1 MKSFPTTS
9 RFIGLLCAMT
19 VSSTVVAAQEL
30 ALNQIS
36 PASYSVDTGS
46 LDDDV
51 ISQSLA
57 RLERR
62 LQIYDRDY
70 EAWLLKGLIL
80 FKSGR
85 TDDAL
90 QELEQLTQKAP
101 KFHLA
106 HLVKADILQSRYHV
120 VDTLGATPALAQV
133 TKKQQIQ
140 IKRLRDEASAR
151 LRSYLATMD
160 HNLIPAQMMLLG
172 DSVKTAVL
180 VDKDNHRLY
189 IYENPGNGAA
199 PRLLRDFYAST
210 GKLIGDK
217 RVRDDLKTPE
227 GVYFV
232 ESYMSD
238 ASLPDKYGVGAFPL
252 NYPNELDTH
261 LGQTGYGIW
270 LHGTDKGYFS
280 RPPLDTEGCVA
291 LTNIDLDEVKPY
303 IKPGLT
309 PVVIA
314 QKIEWLDTMQWQQRK
329 RQLLGKLEQWRQDWE
344 SLDAD
349 RYLSHYSD
357 DFWSKRFNKQ
367 ALISYKRAVFQGKSY
382 QKIRLQDIS
391 LFTYPTSKLED
402 RPMVVVNFT
411 QDYESNNFRRHG
423 ARKRVY
429 LQHAGSEGWK
439 LVYEGGQ

>member
-1 MKSFPTTS
+1 MKALTPFYLLT
-9 RFIGLLCAMT
+9 GLVLVITNLPYSAK
-19 VSSTVVAAQEL
+19 AEEL
-30 ALNQIS
+30 ALNQIF
-36 PASYSVDTGS
+36 PASYQVTTPS
-46 LDDDV
+46 LDDDA
-51 ISQSLA
+51 INLALA
-57 RLERR
+57 RLDRR
-62 LQIYDRDY
+62 LQIYERDY

-80 FKSGR
+80 FKGGR
-85 TDDAL
+85 IDDAL
-90 QELEQLTQKAP
+90 QELEQLTQQAP

-120 VDTLGATPALAQV
+120 VDTLGETPALAQV
-133 TKKQQIQ
+133 TKKQQAQ
-140 IKRLRDEASAR
+140 LKRLRDEASAR

-160 HNLIPAQMMLLG
+160 HTLIPAQMMLLG
-172 DSVKTAVL
+172 ESVKTAVL

-189 IYENPGNGAA
+189 IYENPGNGQA

-238 ASLPDKYGVGAFPL
+238 ARLPDKYGVGAFPL
-252 NYPNELDTH
+252 NYPNELDSH

-314 QKIEWLDTMQWQQRK
+314 QKIEWLDSESWQQRK
-329 RQLLGKLEQWRQDWE
+329 QELLSTLEQWRQDWE
-344 SLDAD
+344 SLDVE
-349 RYLSHYSD
+349 RYLSHYSS
-357 DFWSKRFNKQ
+357 DFWSKKHNKR
-367 ALISYKRAVFQGKSY
+367 ALTSYKRAVFQGKSY
-382 QKIRLQDIS
+382 QKISLQDIS

-411 QDYESNNFRRHG
+411 QDYESNNFNSSG

-429 LQHAGSEGWK
+429 LSQSDSGWK
-439 LVYEGGQ
+439 LIYEGKQ

>member
-1 MKSFPTTS
+1 MKSSLTTP
-9 RFIGLLCAMT
+9 RFIGLLCIMA
-19 VSSTVVAAQEL
+19 VYSAVIQAEEL
-30 ALNQIS
+30 AMNQIS
-36 PASYSVDTGS
+36 PNSYSVDADA
-46 LDDDV
+46 LDDAV

-57 RLERR
+57 RLDRR
-62 LQIYDRDY
+62 LQIYERDY

-90 QELEQLTQKAP
+90 QELEQLTLKAP

-120 VDTLGATPALAQV
+120 VDTLGDTPALAQA
-133 TKKQQIQ
+133 TKKQQAQ
-140 IKRLRDEASAR
+140 LKRLRDEASAR

-291 LTNIDLDEVKPY
+291 LTNIDLDEIKPY
-303 IKPGLT
+303 IKPGRT

-314 QKIEWLDTMQWQQRK
+314 QKIEWLETDAWQQRK
-329 RQLLGKLEQWRQDWE
+329 QELLLTLEQWRQDWE
-344 SLDAD
+344 SLDLE

-357 DFWSKRFNKQ
+357 EFWSKKHNKR
-367 ALISYKRAVFQGKSY
+367 ALTRYKRAVFDSKSY
-382 QKIRLQDIS
+382 QKINFQDIS
-391 LFTYPTSKLED
+391 LFTYPTTKLED
-402 RPMVVVNFT
+402 KPMVVVNFT
-411 QDYESNNFRRHG
+411 QDYESNNFRSNG

-429 LQHAGSEGWK
+429 LQHSDAGGWK